1 MTTVGLLVLGAA
13 GGFLGSVLGLGGGI
27 VLVPGL
33 TLLFGFPLREAVAV
47 SLVGITATSAAAAAN
62 YLEAGR
68 VDVPLVL
75 RLETLAVLGAVGGGL
90 SAHLVPEAVLYL
102 AFAAVV
108 LYAAAAM
115 TDLGPM
121 RRAETVER
129 PREVGRLGVGMA
141 ASGGA
146 GVASALLGIGGGVAK
161 VPILHLVM
169 GVPLQVA
176 TGTSAFMVGMTAAAG
191 GWIHWLQ
198 GDLAVSA
205 GAAVALGVLAGSHLG
220 SRLSGRIPDRA
231 LRWTLAA
238 VLLYVAARMGWT
250 GLAGLVP

>member
-1 MTTVGLLVLGAA
+1 VTTVGLLVLGGGA
-13 GGFLGSVLGLGGGI
+13 GFLGSVLGLGGGI

-33 TLLFGFPLREAVAV
+33 TILFGFPLRAAVAV
-47 SLVGITATSAAAAAN
+47 SLVGIAATSAAASAN

-68 VDVPLVL
+68 VDVPLAL
-75 RLETLAVLGAVGGGL
+75 RLEIPAVAGAIAAGL
-90 SAHLVPEAVLYL
+90 TARMVPEAILYL
-102 AFAAVV
+102 AFATVV

-115 TDLGPM
+115 ADPGPS
-121 RRAETVER
+121 RRGPPAEGPGEIR
-129 PREVGRLGVGMA
+129 RLGVGA
-141 ASGGA
+141 AVSGGA

-161 VPILHLVM
+161 VPIMHLVM

-198 GDLAVSA
+198 GELAA
-205 GAAVALGVLAGSHLG
+205 GAAAPVALGVLAGSHLG
-220 SRLSGRIPDRA
+220 SRTSDRIPDRA
-231 LRWTLAA
+231 LRWVLAA

-250 GLAGLVP
+250 GMRGLAT